1 MNIKTKLEERLK
13 ELYQAA
19 QDTEAQLWAIRG
31 AIQEV
36 ETVIM
41 PLIEEPGNDGNED
54 ADEQTDNSD

>member
-1 MNIKTKLEERLK
+1 MNLKTKLEERLK